1 LEKAGSAGA
10 RRIEF
15 GKDLD
20 VGCVRDNRHPRHEKD
35 NPMSRMSN
43 SISRRAGDLPDSTVR
58 LLQKYADEAKER
70 GVHIYHLNIG
80 QPDIETPK
88 CLLDRA
94 ATALDPVVEY
104 APANGT
110 PGAVRTMLRYYS
122 NLGITLSRD
131 NLIITSGGSEALLFA
146 MFAIADDGDDALVV
160 EPLYSNWRHF
170 SAMAGIHLLPV
181 RSFVEDGFRLPKREV
196 WEAALTPKTRFVL
209 LCNPNNPT
217 GTVYTPDEIREI
229 AELCRDK
236 GIYLVVDEV
245 YREFVYHGRTPSS
258 ALLLEGFEDTVIVTD
273 SISKRYSACGLR
285 IGCLVTRNPGV
296 FDAASRMAEGRL
308 SSSSIAQKML
318 EGLNDLS
325 PDYIHDVIAEYDR
338 RRQVLWQGLREIP
351 GIELKQPEGAFYFV
365 PRLPVDAVDFS
376 RWLLTD
382 FRLDG
387 ETVMLTPAAGF
398 YITPGLGKD
407 EVRIAYVLNEK
418 DLEASVRIIAAA
430 LEEYQKVRAGST
442 VTAEA

>member
-1 LEKAGSAGA
+1 MTE
-10 RRIEF
+10 
-15 GKDLD
+15 
-20 VGCVRDNRHPRHEKD
+20 PR
-35 NPMSRMSN
+35 NP
-43 SISRRAGDLPDSTVR
+43 ISRRAGTLPDSTVR
-58 LLQKYADEAKER
+58 LLQKDADAARDR
-70 GVHIYHLNIG
+70 GVRIYHLNIG

-88 CLLDRA
+88 CVLERA

-110 PGAVRTMLRYYS
+110 PGAIRTMLRYYA
-122 NLGITLSRD
+122 NLGITLSSD
-131 NLIITSGGSEALLFA
+131 DLIITSGGSEALLFA

-160 EPLYSNWRHF
+160 EPLYSNWQHF
-170 SAMAGIHLLPV
+170 SAMAGINLRPV
-181 RSFVEDGFRLPKREV
+181 RSFVEDGFRLPKREI
-196 WEAALTPKTRFVL
+196 WEAALTPRTRFVL

-229 AELCRDK
+229 AELCRDH

-245 YREFVYHGRTPSS
+245 YREFVYHGRTPWS
-258 ALLLEGFEDTVIVTD
+258 ALMLEGLDDTVIVTD

-285 IGCLVTRNPGV
+285 IGCLVTRNARV

-308 SSSSIAQKML
+308 SSSAIAQKMI
-318 EGLNDLS
+318 EGLDDLS

-338 RRQVLWQGLREIP
+338 RRQVLWKGLREIP
-351 GIELKQPEGAFYFV
+351 GIELQQPEGAFYFV

-382 FRLDG
+382 FQLDG
-387 ETVMLTPAAGF
+387 ATVMLTPAAGF
-398 YITPGLGKD
+398 YITPGLGRD

-418 DLEASVRIIAAA
+418 DLEASVKIISAA
-430 LEEYQKVRAGST
+430 LAEYQKRHAQAAVE
-442 VTAEA
+442 AEV

>member
-1 LEKAGSAGA
+1 MTNLK
-10 RRIEF
+10 
-15 GKDLD
+15 
-20 VGCVRDNRHPRHEKD
+20 
-35 NPMSRMSN
+35 NPL
-43 SISRRAGDLPDSTVR
+43 SRRAGDLPDSTVR

-80 QPDIETPK
+80 QPDIETPR
-88 CLLDRA
+88 CILDRA
-94 ATALDPVVEY
+94 STALDPVVEY

-110 PGAVRTMLRYYS
+110 PGAIRTMLRYYA
-122 NLGITLSRD
+122 NLGISLSKD

-170 SAMAGIHLLPV
+170 TAMAGIHLRPV
-181 RSFVEDGFRLPKREV
+181 RSFVEDGFRLPKRDV

-217 GTVYTPDEIREI
+217 GTVYTSGEIREI
-229 AELCRDK
+229 AEFCRDK

-258 ALLLEGFEDTVIVTD
+258 ALTLEGFEDTVIVTD

-285 IGCLVTRNPGV
+285 IGCFITRNAKV

-308 SSSSIAQKML
+308 SSSAIAQKMI
-318 EGLNDLS
+318 EGLEEMS
-325 PDYIHDVIAEYDR
+325 SDYIHDVIAEYDR
-338 RRQVLWQGLREIP
+338 RRQVLWKGLSQIP
-351 GIELKQPEGAFYFV
+351 GVELKQPEGAFYFV
-365 PRLPVDAVDFS
+365 PRLPVDAVEFS

-382 FRLDG
+382 FELDG
-387 ETVMLTPAAGF
+387 ETVMLTPAGGF
-398 YITPGLGKD
+398 YITPGLGRD

-418 DLEASVRIIAAA
+418 DLEASVRILGAA
-430 LEEYQKVRAGST
+430 LEEYRKTHARKPVE
-442 VTAEA
+442 AEA